1 VSQAASAAPVVATM
15 ASTNGLNEVAN
26 ACASVASLPPE
37 DPDSGI
43 AVGVAWGI
51 VPNPAPLD
59 AMSVVRQTGT
69 VRETMSTSRGG
80 VVTAVALA
88 VIDVGTISGLLVWIG
103 DNVVTGVGVV
113 DIGSDVG
120 SIVAVGT
127 DS

>member
-1 VSQAASAAPVVATM
+1 
-15 ASTNGLNEVAN
+15 
-26 ACASVASLPPE
+26 
-37 DPDSGI
+37 
-43 AVGVAWGI
+43 
-51 VPNPAPLD
+51 
-59 AMSVVRQTGT
+59 
-69 VRETMSTSRGG
+69 MSTSRGG
-80 VVTAVALA
+80 LVTAVALA